1 MQKLERLQDK
11 SLREL
16 VLVAERVF
24 HNRET
29 EEGKKKKTGN
39 RESRKLEN

>member
-11 SLREL
+11 SLKEL
-16 VLVAERVF
+16 VLVAERLF

-29 EEGKKKKTGN
+29 EEEKKRQKTERAG
-39 RESRKLEN
+39 S

>member
-11 SLREL
+11 SLKEL
-16 VLVAERVF
+16 VLVAERLF

-29 EEGKKKKTGN
+29 EEEKKRQETERAG
-39 RESRKLEN
+39 S